1 MGPLVHERYR
11 LIRLLGK
18 GGMSEIYEAEDLR
31 TKRRLALK
39 TIQVAHRDRLT
50 EIMARFLA
58 EARTLGSLDTE
69 HIARV
74 YDLDTDTATGMPYMT
89 MELLPGEDLERLLR
103 RVGALEPLVA
113 ARLVAQAAA
122 GLSKAHEQGVV
133 HRDIKPA
140 NLFLVPRR
148 DGTVLLK
155 VLDFGIAKARSDMV
169 GTQNVGLTQT
179 GNMVGTPLYMS
190 PEQAV
195 GSRDIDT
202 RTDVWSLGVVLYVAL
217 TGGEPFRGIDT
228 LGKLILAICSTPI
241 PPVQE
246 RAPWVP
252 QELARLVSCALER
265 SPSRRFADAGA
276 MHQALS
282 AWTGSD
288 VTLPLSA
295 LTPVSD
301 ETRRTV
307 EVRVAEQAASLLS
320 AGELEALLGGGS
332 PDDPGLS
339 TFAGKRAL
347 ELAEEQADVLATAT
361 TMIRGSKPAP
371 SPIEEPTPGP
381 VALAGTR
388 GSRTPWLMALGG
400 AALLGGLAWWQP
412 WRRSEASLAAEQ
424 VPASSE
430 TPSAGSG
437 EASASSEPSS
447 KGDATPAGSAD
458 AQSKVQLPSTSVR
471 PAVPVAPVHRPP
483 VKAAPS
489 ARASA
494 SAPRVRPA
502 YCETDERFVVDAH
515 GIKTPRPECL

>member
-1 MGPLVHERYR
+1 
-11 LIRLLGK
+11 
-18 GGMSEIYEAEDLR
+18 
-31 TKRRLALK
+31 
-39 TIQVAHRDRLT
+39 
-50 EIMARFLA
+50 
-58 EARTLGSLDTE
+58 
-69 HIARV
+69 
-74 YDLDTDTATGMPYMT
+74 
-89 MELLPGEDLERLLR
+89 
-103 RVGALEPLVA
+103 
-113 ARLVAQAAA
+113 
-122 GLSKAHEQGVV
+122 
-133 HRDIKPA
+133 
-140 NLFLVPRR
+140 
-148 DGTVLLK
+148 
-155 VLDFGIAKARSDMV
+155 
-169 GTQNVGLTQT
+169 
-179 GNMVGTPLYMS
+179 MVGTPLYMS

-412 WRRSEASLAAEQ
+412 CGAGTGVERDTERRFRRSKRIERTELEGRCNASRKCRRAEQGAAAEHERA
-424 VPASSE
+424 PCRSCR
-430 TPSAGSG
+430 AGSPPAG
-437 EASASSEPSS
+437 ESCAFSASI
-447 KGDATPAGSAD
+447 G
-458 AQSKVQLPSTSVR
+458 QC
-471 PAVPVAPVHRPP
+471 
-483 VKAAPS
+483 S
-489 ARASA
+489 ARS
-494 SAPRVRPA
+494 SGVLRDR
-502 YCETDERFVVDAH
+502 
-515 GIKTPRPECL
+515 